1 MILKRCQRTTFCL
14 RLFRRSSNRVL
25 VIVVDVAYDYT
36 HRGLS
41 FSTATYVPSRCLNIS
56 STVDN
61 STLSSCS
68 LMDRPREVDNIGHK
82 GKYFMLQWKRY
93 HFELLSES
101 YSSKYASQE
110 ARDKF
115 KKTRMVNYIA
125 RL

>member
-1 MILKRCQRTTFCL
+1 MSENDILL
-14 RLFRRSSNRVL
+14 E
-25 VIVVDVAYDYT
+25 IVQKEFQQSPRHSRGCAYDYT

-93 HFELLSES
+93 NFELWSES
-101 YSSKYASQE
+101 YSSKYAFQE
-110 ARDKF
+110 ACDKF
-115 KKTRMVNYIA
+115 KKKRMVNYIA
-125 RL
+125 RV